1 MRRFATV
8 SNGWKKK
15 SSDAPATADPI
26 IRADDFPDTC
36 MGLVAV
42 TVAVGLSSLRCII
55 LVEAEYDRRKRDDR
69 DWELE
74 IEIGLRECMYAPIL
88 MIELM
93 SGGDAQYERIHTCCL
108 IDIEGIERAMA
119 MVDGVNDDSKNSWI
133 FSTPTTIFKNKSY

>member
-1 MRRFATV
+1 MSVKECEYASESMWKYISLIDRTGTQPRRPITYHTYVDMRRFATV

-55 LVEAEYDRRKRDDR
+55 LVEAEYDRRKRDER

-74 IEIGLRECMYAPIL
+74 IG
-88 MIELM
+88 
-93 SGGDAQYERIHTCCL
+93 YESVCSD
-108 IDIEGIERAMA
+108 ID
-119 MVDGVNDDSKNSWI
+119 D
-133 FSTPTTIFKNKSY
+133 